1 MDHKDRP
8 EGRLP
13 SHTGPCQH
21 SEILPLCSSRS
32 SLSVPCPPVRA
43 LDSSTGI
50 HQDISS
56 CGPTATHSRHPCP
69 RLLGRLD
76 YTCAFSRT
84 ESRTYTAYSSTSS
97 ITGLDDQLGQI
108 NVTTLSNPGL
118 SGFTFQPGTSPY
130 FPSGLL
136 LTNSH
141 QRPIPSVSYNSHA
154 CSENFFHHQQDVTF
168 RPVHI

>member
-8 EGRLP
+8 EGCLP
-13 SHTGPCQH
+13 SHAGPCQH
-21 SEILPLCSSRS
+21 PELLPLRSSR
-32 SLSVPCPPVRA
+32 SLSVPCPPVWT

-56 CGPTATHSRHPCP
+56 CGTTATHSRHPCR

-76 YTCAFSRT
+76 YMCAFSRT
-84 ESRTYTAYSSTSS
+84 ESRTYTVYSS

-130 FPSGLL
+130 FPSGLI

-141 QRPIPSVSYNSHA
+141 QRLIPSVSYNNHA
-154 CSENFFHHQQDVTF
+154 C
-168 RPVHI
+168 